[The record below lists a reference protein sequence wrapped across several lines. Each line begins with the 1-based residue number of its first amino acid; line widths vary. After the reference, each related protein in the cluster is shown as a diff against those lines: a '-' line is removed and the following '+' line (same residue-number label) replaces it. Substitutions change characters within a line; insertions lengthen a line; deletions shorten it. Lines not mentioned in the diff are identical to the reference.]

1 MIIVFPKCKSYFY
14 FYALNRILLF
24 NILMAVT
31 NLPDN
36 PQNDLGLGNKAVK
49 QRIIN
54 RDGSINIKRKG
65 IPYLS
70 TFDNYNSLIT
80 MRWGKFWF
88 IVIGAYLLT
97 NIIFAT
103 IYVTLGIDN
112 LLGADMQSP
121 LHQFLSA
128 FFFSAQTLSTVGYGH
143 VSPKGIPTNI
153 VAAFESMLGLLAFAI
168 ATGLL
173 YGRISRPSAKIE
185 YSDNILIAPYA
196 PTGRGVMLRLA
207 SKRRTVLIDLTVEII
222 FSYNEEING
231 KIIRRFHNLKLERSQ
246 VSILTLSW
254 TVVHPI
260 DEQSPLYHITPE
272 ILEAG
277 QASFVVLLQAFDDT
291 FSQTVHSRTS
301 YMFNEVIW
309 GGKFNP
315 AFYDDP
321 NGLVTLDITKISDFT
336 PADIPRN

>member
-1 MIIVFPKCKSYFY
+1 MTAS
-14 FYALNRILLF
+14 
-24 NILMAVT
+24 NI
-31 NLPDN
+31 PDN

-97 NIIFAT
+97 NMLFAS
-103 IYVTLGIDN
+103 IYMSMGIQN
-112 LLGADMQSP
+112 LLGSDTQSP
-121 LHQFLSA
+121 VHSFLSA

-143 VSPKGIPTNI
+143 VSPKGIPTNF

-185 YSDNILIAPYA
+185 YSNNILIAPYA
-196 PTGRGVMLRLA
+196 PTGQGVMMRLA
-207 SKRRTVLIDLTVEII
+207 SKRRTVLIDLSIEII
-222 FSYNEEING
+222 FSYNEKVNG
-231 KIIRRFHNLKLERSQ
+231 KVIRRFHNLKLERSQ

-260 DEQSPLYHITPE
+260 DAQSPLYNLTPE
-272 ILEAG
+272 ALIAG
-277 QASFVVLLQAFDDT
+277 QASFVILLQAFDDT

-301 YMFNEVIW
+301 YMYDEVVW
-309 GGKFNP
+309 GGKFNA

-321 NGLVTLDITKISDFT
+321 NGLVTLDITRISDFET
-336 PADIPRN
+336 IELPAQA